1 MLRSRREARF
11 ASTSLVGYTLT
22 HFTTHLHFPDPP
34 LWDPAPARRLR
45 LPEPSGAGA
54 SAQWRVG
61 PRARHT
67 AHFAQFGISGIVGDR
82 VFRLNTL
89 HQPIN
94 S

>member
-1 MLRSRREARF
+1 MLRIAVEACF

-45 LPEPSGAGA
+45 LQKPSGAGA
-54 SAQWRVG
+54 SAPWGQ
-61 PRARHT
+61 RHT
-67 AHFAQFGISGIVGDR
+67 SLFGIWNGIYLALGDR